1 LADPLTSLRDSLA
14 DRYAVERELGRG
26 GMATVYLATDRKH
39 QRPVAIKVLGPDLV
53 ATLGAERFLREIQTA
68 ARLQHPSIL
77 ALHDYGL
84 AVIEA
89 ALGNVN
95 GAIAELE
102 LARDERAWAMFA
114 IKHDPAFDP
123 LRSDPRFNRL
133 LRELNLI
140 PARAQ

>member
-1 LADPLTSLRDSLA
+1 
-14 DRYAVERELGRG
+14 
-26 GMATVYLATDRKH
+26 VYLATDRKH
-39 QRPVAIKVLGPDLV
+39 QRSVAIKVLGPDLA

-114 IKHDPAFDP
+114 IKHDPAFDRCAP
-123 LRSDPRFNRL
+123 IRDS
-133 LRELNLI
+133 I
-140 PARAQ
+140 AC